1 MPEAFVILELQKNIH
16 PVALSKNILSP
27 ENESQTLAQVQ
38 KIQTKN
44 GGLSIG
50 IPKEVTFQENRVPLT
65 PAAVSY
71 FTANGH
77 NIVIE
82 SGAGRNANFSD
93 IQFSEAGAQIVYS
106 NKEVY
111 ECETILK
118 IDPPTL
124 AEIEL
129 MKPGQ
134 LLISALQIN
143 QMDSVLLRKL
153 MEKKINAMAYEYLE
167 DDSGTRPII
176 RAMSEIAGTASILIA
191 AEYLNN
197 THVGKGELL
206 GGFAGVPPTQVVVI
220 GAGAVGE
227 FATKAALGLGAN
239 VKVFDN
245 NMYRLRRIQKSFGF
259 HLYTSTIQPQVIKS
273 AISSADVVI
282 GALAGNT
289 ARSPIV
295 ITEEMVMSMRP
306 HSVLIDVAIDRGG
319 NFETSEVT
327 NHEKPIF
334 HKHDVIHYCVP
345 NIASRVSRT
354 ASYTLSNVFTPM
366 LDEMA
371 QMGGFG
377 EFLRMKAGV
386 RKGTYLYRGS
396 LTNKN
401 LADKFAIKYHDIDL
415 MVGLF
420 M

>member
-1 MPEAFVILELQKNIH
+1 M
-16 PVALSKNILSP
+16 ALSKNILSP
-27 ENESQTLAQVQ
+27 ESQAQTQLKAVAQ
-38 KIQTKN
+38 FFK
-44 GGLSIG
+44 GGVLNIG

-65 PAAVSY
+65 PAAVAY
-71 FTANGH
+71 FSSNGH
-77 NIVIE
+77 RIVIE

-93 IQFSEAGAQIVYS
+93 IQFSEAGAEIVHS
-106 NKEVY
+106 NKDVY
-111 ECETILK
+111 ACDTILK

-124 AEIEL
+124 TEIEL

-143 QMDSVLLRKL
+143 QLDSVLLRKL

-167 DDSGTRPII
+167 DDGGTRPII

-197 THVGKGELL
+197 THIGKGELL

-220 GAGAVGE
+220 GSGAVGE

-259 HLYTSTIQPQVIKS
+259 HLYTSTIQPQVIKN
-273 AISSADVVI
+273 AIASADVVI

-295 ITEEMVMSMRP
+295 VSEEMVMGMRA

-327 NHEKPIF
+327 NHEKPVF

-377 EFLRMKAGV
+377 EFLKMKAGV

-401 LADKFAIKYHDIDL
+401 LADKFGIKYHDIDL

>member
-1 MPEAFVILELQKNIH
+1 M
-16 PVALSKNILSP
+16 
-27 ENESQTLAQVQ
+27 
-38 KIQTKN
+38 
-44 GGLSIG
+44 
-50 IPKEVTFQENRVPLT
+50 TFQENRVPLT
-65 PAAVSY
+65 PAAVAY
-71 FTANGH
+71 FTGNGH
-77 NIVIE
+77 RIVIE

-93 IQFSEAGAQIVYS
+93 IQFSEAGAEIVQN
-106 NKEVY
+106 NKDVY
-111 ECETILK
+111 ACDTILK

-124 AEIEL
+124 TEIEL

-143 QMDSVLLRKL
+143 QLDSVLLRKL

-167 DDSGTRPII
+167 DDGGTRPII

-197 THVGKGELL
+197 THIGKGELL
-206 GGFAGVPPTQVVVI
+206 GGFAGVPPSQVVVI

-259 HLYTSTIQPQVIKS
+259 HLYTSTIQPQVIKN
-273 AISSADVVI
+273 AIASADVVI

-295 ITEEMVMSMRP
+295 VSEDMVMGMRP

-319 NFETSEVT
+319 NFETSQVT
-327 NHEKPIF
+327 NHEKPVF
-334 HKHDVIHYCVP
+334 YKHDVIHYCVP

-377 EFLRMKAGV
+377 DFLKMKAGV

-401 LADKFAIKYHDIDL
+401 LADKFGIKYHDIDL

>member
-1 MPEAFVILELQKNIH
+1 
-16 PVALSKNILSP
+16 VALSKNILSP
-27 ENESQTLAQVQ
+27 ENEAQTLAQVQ
-38 KIQTKN
+38 KLNLKN

-65 PAAVSY
+65 PAAVAY
-71 FTANGH
+71 FTSNGH
-77 NIVIE
+77 SITIE

-143 QMDSVLLRKL
+143 QLDSVLLRKL

-167 DDSGTRPII
+167 DDGGTRPII

-220 GAGAVGE
+220 GAA
-227 FATKAALGLGAN
+227 KAALGLGAN

-259 HLYTSTIQPQVIKS
+259 HLYTSTLQPQVIKS
-273 AISSADVVI
+273 AVASADVVI
-282 GALAGNT
+282 GALSGNT

-371 QMGGFG
+371 QLGGFG

-401 LADKFAIKYHDIDL
+401 LADKFSIKYHDIDL
-415 MVGLF
+415 MVGLY

>member
-1 MPEAFVILELQKNIH
+1 MSKIH
-16 PVALSKNILSP
+16 STP
-27 ENESQTLAQVQ
+27 ESQAQTQLQAVSQ
-38 KIQTKN
+38 FFKSGSLN
-44 GGLSIG
+44 IG

-65 PAAVSY
+65 PAAVAY
-71 FTANGH
+71 FAGNGH
-77 NIVIE
+77 RIVIE

-93 IQFSEAGAQIVYS
+93 IQFSEAGAEIVQN
-106 NKEVY
+106 NKDVY
-111 ECETILK
+111 ACDTILK

-124 AEIEL
+124 TEIEL

-143 QMDSVLLRKL
+143 QLDSVLLRKL

-167 DDSGTRPII
+167 DDGGTRPII

-197 THVGKGELL
+197 THIGKGELL

-259 HLYTSTIQPQVIKS
+259 HLYTSTIQPQVIKN
-273 AISSADVVI
+273 AIASADVVI

-295 ITEEMVMSMRP
+295 VSEDMVMGMRP

-319 NFETSEVT
+319 NFETSQVT
-327 NHEKPIF
+327 NHEKPVF

-377 EFLRMKAGV
+377 DFLKMKAGV

-401 LADKFAIKYHDIDL
+401 LADKFGIKYHDIDL

>member
-1 MPEAFVILELQKNIH
+1 
-16 PVALSKNILSP
+16 VALSKNILSP
-27 ENESQTLAQVQ
+27 ENEAQTLAQVQ
-38 KIQTKN
+38 KLNLKN

-65 PAAVSY
+65 PAAVAY
-71 FTANGH
+71 FTSNGH
-77 NIVIE
+77 SITIE

-143 QMDSVLLRKL
+143 QLDSVLLRKL

-167 DDSGTRPII
+167 DDGGTRPII

-227 FATKAALGLGAN
+227 FATKAAL
-239 VKVFDN
+239 KVFDN

-259 HLYTSTIQPQVIKS
+259 HLYTSTLQPQVIKS
-273 AISSADVVI
+273 AVASADVVI
-282 GALAGNT
+282 GALSGNT

-371 QMGGFG
+371 QLGGFG

-401 LADKFAIKYHDIDL
+401 LADKFSIKYHDIDL
-415 MVGLF
+415 MVGLY

>member
-1 MPEAFVILELQKNIH
+1 
-16 PVALSKNILSP
+16 
-27 ENESQTLAQVQ
+27 
-38 KIQTKN
+38 
-44 GGLSIG
+44 
-50 IPKEVTFQENRVPLT
+50 
-65 PAAVSY
+65 
-71 FTANGH
+71 
-77 NIVIE
+77 
-82 SGAGRNANFSD
+82 
-93 IQFSEAGAQIVYS
+93 
-106 NKEVY
+106 
-111 ECETILK
+111 
-118 IDPPTL
+118 
-124 AEIEL
+124 
-129 MKPGQ
+129 
-134 LLISALQIN
+134 
-143 QMDSVLLRKL
+143 
-153 MEKKINAMAYEYLE
+153 
-167 DDSGTRPII
+167 
-176 RAMSEIAGTASILIA
+176 
-191 AEYLNN
+191 
-197 THVGKGELL
+197 
-206 GGFAGVPPTQVVVI
+206 VI

-415 MVGLF
+415 MVGLY

>member
-1 MPEAFVILELQKNIH
+1 M
-16 PVALSKNILSP
+16 ALSKIHSTP
-27 ENESQTLAQVQ
+27 ESQAQTQLQVVSQ
-38 KIQTKN
+38 FFKSGSLN
-44 GGLSIG
+44 IG

-65 PAAVSY
+65 PAAVAY
-71 FTANGH
+71 FAGNGH
-77 NIVIE
+77 RIVIE

-93 IQFSEAGAQIVYS
+93 IQFSEAGAEIVQN
-106 NKEVY
+106 NKDVY
-111 ECETILK
+111 ACDTILK

-124 AEIEL
+124 TEIEL

-143 QMDSVLLRKL
+143 QLDSVLLRKL

-167 DDSGTRPII
+167 DDGGTRPII

-197 THVGKGELL
+197 THIGKGELL

-259 HLYTSTIQPQVIKS
+259 HLYTSTIQPQVIKN
-273 AISSADVVI
+273 AIASADVVI

-295 ITEEMVMSMRP
+295 VSEDMVMGMRP

-319 NFETSEVT
+319 NFETSQVT
-327 NHEKPIF
+327 NHEKTVF
-334 HKHDVIHYCVP
+334 YKHDVIHYCVP

-377 EFLRMKAGV
+377 DFLKMKAGV

-401 LADKFAIKYHDIDL
+401 LADKFGIKYHDIDL

>member
-1 MPEAFVILELQKNIH
+1 MAVSKIH
-16 PVALSKNILSP
+16 STP
-27 ENESQTLAQVQ
+27 ESQAQTQLQVVSQ
-38 KIQTKN
+38 FFKSGSLN
-44 GGLSIG
+44 IG

-65 PAAVSY
+65 PAAVAY
-71 FTANGH
+71 FTGNGH
-77 NIVIE
+77 RIVIE

-93 IQFSEAGAQIVYS
+93 IQFSEAGAEIVQN
-106 NKEVY
+106 NKDVY
-111 ECETILK
+111 ACDTILK

-124 AEIEL
+124 TEIEL

-143 QMDSVLLRKL
+143 QLDSVLLRKL

-167 DDSGTRPII
+167 DDGGTRPII

-197 THVGKGELL
+197 THIGKGELL

-259 HLYTSTIQPQVIKS
+259 HLYTSTIQPQVIKN
-273 AISSADVVI
+273 AIASADVVI

-295 ITEEMVMSMRP
+295 VSEDMVMGMRP

-319 NFETSEVT
+319 NFETSQVT
-327 NHEKPIF
+327 NHEKPVF
-334 HKHDVIHYCVP
+334 YKHDVIHYCVP

-377 EFLRMKAGV
+377 DFLKMKAGV

-401 LADKFAIKYHDIDL
+401 LADKFGIKYHDIDL